1 LKEHHS
7 SAVPAK
13 QRKDSRMKTLI
24 NSLLLASA
32 MAFTATAQDKPAG
45 AQPRDRP
52 EGDRPAV
59 REGGDR
65 AAMEQRMRARMGE
78 GGGMMMRP
86 QSALD
91 RIMGG
96 GDVEGG
102 MLLRL
107 LDNPRISEQIKLTD
121 EQRTAIVEVI
131 KDFDLQL
138 DALRP
143 LLDEAI
149 KVQTALLRELKPDE
163 EKLMKAVEE
172 AWDLRTEVAKIQT
185 RKLLALRSKLTVE
198 QLDRAREMMESFR
211 DRMGGDRGPRG
222 EGGDRGPR
230 GEGGDRGPRREG
242 GDRGPRREGG
252 EAPVKAD
259 AL

>member
-1 LKEHHS
+1 
-7 SAVPAK
+7 
-13 QRKDSRMKTLI
+13 MKTLI